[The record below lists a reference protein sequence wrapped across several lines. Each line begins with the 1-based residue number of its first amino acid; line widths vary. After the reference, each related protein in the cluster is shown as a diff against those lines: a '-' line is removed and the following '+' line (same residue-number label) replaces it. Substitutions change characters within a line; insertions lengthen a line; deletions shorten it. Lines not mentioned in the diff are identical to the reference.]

1 MMKIDFYEGVI
12 QIPVDRGVNII
23 VDDEIRADL
32 ISYFDSYIN
41 QKKKTKCSIY
51 DESNQLVS
59 MKDVSFIH
67 LTSKDD
73 IEGSLEFRQK
83 TILNG
88 ELSKFMEMN
97 PEMFQSIDLIRSDLK
112 GMLTDSGMY
121 KFIQIAEIGLNRH
134 LYVNTT
140 NFEISKLIA
149 NYSIES
155 DELSETQ
162 KKIIILNLLLYLNRS
177 KFNILYLDFDIDD
190 DLVTWIKEVKNDN
203 NMFLISNSSITTLD
217 FTIFDHLI
225 YSNIGTEIETYT
237 FDSKNIKLLSY
248 LFHPIVRKNISYQ
261 TQKNQEIM
269 SFFEAENTSFLLNFT
284 TENTEKAFI

>member
-1 MMKIDFYEGVI
+1 MKIDFYEGVI
-12 QIPVDRGVNII
+12 QIPVDKGVNII
-23 VDDEIRADL
+23 IDDEMRTDL
-32 ISYFDSYIN
+32 ISFFDSYIN

-51 DESNQLVS
+51 DESNQLIS

-83 TILNG
+83 TVLNG

-121 KFIQIAEIGLNRH
+121 RFIQIAETGLNKH
-134 LYVNTT
+134 LCINTT
-140 NFEISKLIA
+140 NFEISKLIT

-162 KKIIILNLLLYLNRS
+162 KRIIILNLLLYLNRS

-190 DLVTWIKEVKNDN
+190 DLIAWIKEVSNGSTL
-203 NMFLISNSSITTLD
+203 FLISNSSVISSD
-217 FTIFDHLI
+217 FTVFEHFV
-225 YSNIGTEIETYT
+225 YPNIGTEIETHT
-237 FDSKNIKLLSY
+237 FDAKNKKLFSY
-248 LFHPIVRKNISYQ
+248 LFHPVVRKNMIYQ

-269 SFFEAENTSFLLNFT
+269 TFFEAENTSFLLNFT